1 MLANLLIGL
10 REGLEA
16 GLVVGILVAY
26 LNKMGRR
33 DVLPK
38 LWIGIFSAIVISLAV
53 GAILT
58 FGPYGLTSQ
67 TQEALGGSLSIVA
80 VGLVTWMIF
89 WMARHARHLK
99 GELQGQLATALAG
112 STTAIVII
120 GIVSVGREGVETAL
134 FIWASITSSGEA
146 LLGSIGALL
155 GMLASVAI
163 AYLIYRGFVR
173 INLSRF
179 FFWTGIFLVLVAA
192 GVFAYGIGELQ
203 EAGVIPTTGPAYSL
217 NSVIPAASWYGT
229 LLTGVFQFK
238 VDPSWLQ
245 VIGWILYAGTVL
257 SLFLRASLGAKP
269 ASVTPKASEAP
280 TPVGVGVGVGVGA
293 GVGAG
298 VRVGAGV
305 GDGERAVDHV
315 GQRA

>member
-1 MLANLLIGL
+1 MPAFLLTILSRKHHVLANALIGL

-33 DVLPK
+33 DVLPR
-38 LWIGIFSAIVISLAV
+38 LWIGIAAAIVISLGV
-53 GAILT
+53 GALLT
-58 FGPYGLTSQ
+58 FGPYGLT
-67 TQEALGGSLSIVA
+67 TQAQETLGGGLSIVA

-99 GELQGQLATALAG
+99 GELQGQLDVAIAG
-112 STTAIVII
+112 SAAGIVIL

-134 FIWASITSSGEA
+134 FIWASIQSSGQA
-146 LLGSIGALL
+146 LLASIGALL
-155 GMLASVAI
+155 GILTSIVI

-192 GVFAYGIGELQ
+192 GVFAYGLGDLQ
-203 EAGVIPTTGPAYSL
+203 EAGIIPTSGPAYSL
-217 NSVIPAASWYGT
+217 NGIIPATSWYGT

-238 VDPSWLQ
+238 TDPSWVQ
-245 VIGWILYAGTVL
+245 VIGWVLYAGIVL
-257 SLFLRASLGAKP
+257 TLFLRVSL
-269 ASVTPKASEAP
+269 TTKAPQKSALPQTAGDALAP
-280 TPVGVGVGVGVGA
+280 TQA
-293 GVGAG
+293 AN
-298 VRVGAGV
+298 
-305 GDGERAVDHV
+305 RA
-315 GQRA
+315 

>member
-1 MLANLLIGL
+1 MLANALIGL

-33 DVLPK
+33 DILPK
-38 LWIGIFSAIVISLAV
+38 LWIGIVSAIVISLGV
-53 GAILT
+53 GALLT
-58 FGPYGLTSQ
+58 FGPYGLTTQ
-67 TQEALGGSLSIVA
+67 AQEALGGSLSIVA

-99 GELQGQLATALAG
+99 GELQAQLATAVAG
-112 STTAIVII
+112 SATAIVIL

-134 FIWASITSSGEA
+134 FVWASVASSGQG

-155 GMLASVAI
+155 GILSSVVI
-163 AYLIYRGFVR
+163 SYLIYRGFVR

-192 GVFAYGIGELQ
+192 GVFAYGLGDLQ
-203 EAGVIPTTGPAYSL
+203 EAGILPTSGPAYSL
-217 NSVIPAASWYGT
+217 NGVIPATSWYGT

-238 VDPSWLQ
+238 TDPSWLQ
-245 VIGWILYAGTVL
+245 VIGWILYAGIVL
-257 SLFLRASLGAKP
+257 ALFLRVSIGRKP
-269 ASVTPKASEAP
+269 APSAPATPPAAEAL
-280 TPVGVGVGVGVGA
+280 TPA
-293 GVGAG
+293 HA
-298 VRVGAGV
+298 
-305 GDGERAVDHV
+305 GERA
-315 GQRA
+315 